1 MKSIFPYPSSL
12 GTPPES
18 STTPTDTYTQAEI
31 DSKDATVLSTAKDY
45 TDTALMGG
53 STPPADT
60 GTT

>member
-31 DSKDATVLSTAKDY
+31 DTKDANVLSAAKDY
-45 TDTALMGG
+45 TDKAAMGG
-53 STPPADT
+53 ATPTADI
-60 GTT
+60 GTI